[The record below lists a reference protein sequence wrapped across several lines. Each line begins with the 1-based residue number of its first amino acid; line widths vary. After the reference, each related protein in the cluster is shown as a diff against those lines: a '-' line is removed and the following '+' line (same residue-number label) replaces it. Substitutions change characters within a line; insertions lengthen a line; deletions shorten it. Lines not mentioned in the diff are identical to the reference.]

1 MNLGSLIK
9 LLCFLFYMNV
19 MFSFIDPD
27 EIFQFKI
34 LFITNLYEMK
44 RESQSLVSLMCWDS
58 NGCYKC

>member
-34 LFITNLYEMK
+34 LFITNLYETAV
-44 RESQSLVSLMCWDS
+44 REPEF
-58 NGCYKC
+58 G